1 MERWYLLLRV
11 HDHVLKDKRWPVSVR
26 LDTCKLLMK
35 KMLELGDL
43 KPLPVE
49 KEAELISKA
58 KA

>member
-1 MERWYLLLRV
+1 
-11 HDHVLKDKRWPVSVR
+11 
-26 LDTCKLLMK
+26 MK